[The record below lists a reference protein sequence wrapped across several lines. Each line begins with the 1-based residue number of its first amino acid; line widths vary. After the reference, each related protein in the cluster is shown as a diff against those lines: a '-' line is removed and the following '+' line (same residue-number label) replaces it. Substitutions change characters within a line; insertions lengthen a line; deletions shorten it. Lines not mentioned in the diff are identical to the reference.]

1 MYRGLRRIL
10 LATALLALATAAHAG
25 SGNLIPAPSFNTEA
39 EFLANWDNLPAGS
52 WTDLDFEDNL
62 LSGSVAINNDL
73 LDAGTGIPV
82 ITPCLT
88 VTPGA
93 TYRFSA
99 WQFTP
104 SPQLAAGYARL
115 SLQWRDSCPSGA
127 LGDSSTAASSDVTL
141 AWTFFSGEA
150 TAPPG
155 AHGARLW
162 LTAVK
167 TPASG
172 TFSDYYDEAFVPEP
186 EEGASAF
193 AAAASLAALW
203 RRRGSAR
210 RDGSRQHR
218 TAAC

>member
-1 MYRGLRRIL
+1 MAAG
-10 LATALLALATAAHAG
+10 LLALGTATHAEA
-25 SGNLIPAPSFNTEA
+25 GNLIAAPSFDTNA
-39 EFLANWDNLPAGS
+39 EYLANWENLPAGT
-52 WTDLDFEDNL
+52 WTDLDFEENP
-62 LSGSVAINNDL
+62 LSGSVAINNDI
-73 LDAGTGIPV
+73 LDAGTGLPV

-127 LGDSSTAASSDVTL
+127 LGDNSTAASSDVTL

-150 TAPPG
+150 TAPAGANG
-155 AHGARLW
+155 AHLW

-172 TFSDYYDEAFVPEP
+172 TFSVYFDEAFVPEP
-186 EEGASAF
+186 DQSASVL

-218 TAAC
+218 TATC